1 MIKQREKTTPRW
13 DARTHVRRAICQQA
27 KKLEQ
32 EGRID
37 ITKKFSQHGDCSVF
51 EHCANVAYVSCMLFR
66 QMHVDA
72 DWDELIRGSLLH
84 DYFLYDWH
92 TSPKEHRPHGFTH
105 ARTALKNAR
114 RDFSVNML
122 EAEMIYCHMFPMNI
136 LRLPMHRESMILCI
150 ADKIVSTK
158 ETLEGGK
165 RLIQRTGGVLIGAVH

>member
-1 MIKQREKTTPRW
+1 MKINYKNELIRYANDILTSKNMQ
-13 DARTHVRRAICQQA
+13 
-27 KKLEQ
+27 
-32 EGRID
+32 
-37 ITKKFSQHGDCSVF
+37 ITKNHIQHGETSVF
-51 EHCANVAYVSCMLFR
+51 EHSVAVAVKCLSIADRFDIDVDR
-66 QMHVDA
+66 QS
-72 DWDELIRGSLLH
+72 LIRGALLH